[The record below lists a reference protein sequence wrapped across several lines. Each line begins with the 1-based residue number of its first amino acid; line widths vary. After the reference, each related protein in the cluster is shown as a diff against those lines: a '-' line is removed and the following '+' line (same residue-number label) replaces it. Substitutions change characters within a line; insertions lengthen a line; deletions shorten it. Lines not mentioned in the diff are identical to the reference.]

1 MIGRKLVAFLAAALA
16 AVAAAPAG
24 SLARAHHGRVQRVS
38 GVVTAINPLSH
49 TLALR
54 LKHGRPHAA
63 GAQTLVISFGS
74 AAVNGPDGAVT
85 VGDSVRVTLSSSA
98 VASSISV
105 IGEPNGGTS
114 GNGAAIPGIVAA
126 VDSSA
131 GLLTLEVSSAAGG
144 TRLTVTVTP
153 STVIAVPGAGGA
165 PGLAS
170 ISTGDRVVVFT
181 DDITGDPL
189 TAIAILDTGAPSEPA
204 IPSPPLPPSGTTEPS
219 ISVLSGT
226 VETVGTDSFT
236 VKSDNDGAFPEQL
249 VTVNLTASTQ
259 IAGRNS
265 SGGTVTGVGGL
276 ESGDQ
281 IELYYRTSS
290 SEPVVAYKV
299 ADNGALVTTAPTP
312 PPSTSSS
319 GPSRFGGTV
328 TAVRS
333 DGLTVE
339 VGSGG
344 PLAGQTVIV
353 SASNSTSFETPHGI
367 GDGLAN
373 LAYISVG
380 DPVEI
385 YTDDES
391 ATPVVAVGVVDD
403 SAPAG
408 SES

>member
-1 MIGRKLVAFLAAALA
+1 MIGRKVVAFLVAALA
-16 AVAAAPAG
+16 AVAATPAG
-24 SLARAHHGRVQRVS
+24 SLARAHHGRAQRVS

-54 LKHGRPHAA
+54 VKHARPHAA
-63 GAQTLVISFGS
+63 GAQTLTISFGS
-74 AAVNGPDGAVT
+74 ATVNGPDGAVA
-85 VGDSVRVTLSSSA
+85 VGDSVRVTLSSNA
-98 VASSISV
+98 VASSINV
-105 IGEPNGGTS
+105 VGEPNGGTS

-126 VDSSA
+126 VDPTT

-144 TRLTVTVTP
+144 TRLTVTVSP
-153 STVIAVPGAGGA
+153 STIIAVSDATGVPS
-165 PGLAS
+165 LAS
-170 ISTGDRVVVFT
+170 IHAGDRVLVFT
-181 DDITGDPL
+181 DDMTADPL
-189 TAIAILDTGAPSEPA
+189 AAIAILDTGQPSEPA
-204 IPSPPLPPSGTTEPS
+204 PPSPPPSGTSEPS

-226 VETVGTDSFT
+226 VETVGTESFT

-265 SGGTVTGVGGL
+265 SGDTVTGIGGL
-276 ESGDQ
+276 ENGDQ

-299 ADNGALVTTAPTP
+299 ADDGALVTTAPAP

-328 TAVRS
+328 TAVRG
-333 DGLTVE
+333 DGLTVA

-353 SASNSTSFETPHGI
+353 AVSNSTSFETPHGI

-373 LAYISVG
+373 LAYISVD